1 MILEKAITGFI
12 DNLDLKG
19 RSGETIRGYKQVL
32 LDFQRWIEGTKYNGE
47 VYADELLL
55 EDLEDYLQLRKDNGD
70 ANVSINKSLYIFRSF
85 FDYMVRRDIVTKD
98 ISLNLEPLKLKQS
111 VRENLDM
118 DEIDILLDSIEHP
131 LVNLAAR
138 TLAMTGLRVSELC
151 DLSIDDVDLENKL
164 IFVENGKGGKSRQIP
179 INKGLYSYLDH
190 YINKD
195 RPDVDTENFFALER
209 SGSLSPQYINR
220 ILKET
225 TKKLG
230 WKKHITAHVM
240 RHSFASNLVRS
251 EVALPAV
258 QKLLGHSDLRVTS
271 LYIHQNLDELQDA
284 VNAL

>member
-1 MILEKAITGFI
+1 MILEKTITGFI

-19 RSGETIRGYKQVL
+19 RSDETIRGYRQVL

-70 ANVSINKSLYIFRSF
+70 ANVSVNRSLYIFRSY

-118 DEIDILLDSIEHP
+118 DEIDILLESIEHP
-131 LVNLAAR
+131 LVNLAVRA
-138 TLAMTGLRVSELC
+138 LAMTGLRVSELC
-151 DLSIDDVDLENKL
+151 DLSTDDVDLENR
-164 IFVENGKGGKSRQIP
+164 IIYVENGKGGKSRQIP
-179 INKGLYSYLDH
+179 INEDLHSYLNS

-195 RPDVDTENFFALER
+195 RPDVETENFFALER

-220 ILKET
+220 ILKDT

-230 WKKHITAHVM
+230 WDKHVTAHIL
-240 RHSFASNLVRS
+240 RHSFASNLIRKDIS
-251 EVALPAV
+251 LSSV

-284 VNAL
+284 VNVL